1 MIGIY
6 DQIIP
11 GTEWLSFWMYESY
24 TANTMILGWSEN
36 GMGTSKLQLYLG
48 KRMTNYQNLGCP
60 IFTQTRT
67 ESPFL
72 EEVGVVPKQPSTGG
86 LPDGL
91 PACRPLLKNSA
102 KIKRGAGSAN
112 PLGSVRLKG
121 AWSKR
126 AVANLA
132 AVEDRMTLASR
143 ATRSPP
149 VTLESSIRTVK
160 TRVEMLC

>member
-48 KRMTNYQNLGCP
+48 KRMTNSQNLAL
-60 IFTQTRT
+60 FSHKLEQRA
-67 ESPFL
+67 PFWKKWVCSL
-72 EEVGVVPKQPSTGG
+72 NSQAQVVYLTS
-86 LPDGL
+86 GL

-112 PLGSVRLKG
+112 PLGSVRSKG

-132 AVEDRMTLASR
+132 AVEDRMSLASR

-160 TRVEMLC
+160 PRVEMLC